1 MRLEPMFPPQE
12 QIIVSFKK
20 PYIVRQH
27 KPFIHIGKGAIGFTY
42 PPQTPNVVHYAFVE
56 NEHLELARHLARHD
70 RDLILIGTPDGM
82 SGNEMY
88 DIKTIKIGCIGFN
101 PNVSTC
107 TDRFND
113 AIIAQIDKDFVTH
126 VLDIDKIVNHK
137 PITHKPHKY
146 GKGDWLSKRKR

>member
-1 MRLEPMFPPQE
+1 MFPPQE
-12 QIIVSFKK
+12 QTIVSFNK
-20 PYIVRQH
+20 PFIAHLRARQH
-27 KPFIHIGKGAIGFTY
+27 KPFIHIGKGAIGFTH
-42 PPQTPNVVHYAFVE
+42 PPQTPNVVHYAFVDNSSIE
-56 NEHLELARHLARHD
+56 FARHLARHD
-70 RDLILIGTPDGM
+70 RDLILFAIPDNM
-82 SGNEMY
+82 NVNEMRN
-88 DIKTIKIGCIGFN
+88 KIGCIGFN

-113 AIIAQIDKDFVTH
+113 AIIAQIDKDFVTY